1 LGLGKGKEALFYDQ
15 LPDGAAHCR
24 LCPRLCTVRE
34 GGNGFCRVRK
44 NTGGILVTENYGR
57 LSSAALDPIEK
68 KPLYHF
74 YPGHYILSL
83 GTLGCNLRCG
93 FCQNWQI
100 AHRDAPTR
108 YLAPEEAVRMARRCG
123 DSDHPNVG
131 IAYTYSEPLIWY
143 EYVRDTAR
151 LAREAGL
158 KNVLVTNGYIERE
171 PLLELVPLIDAMNV
185 DVKGFTDQYYR
196 GSCSGRLGP
205 VLRTVELVHGRC
217 HLELTT
223 LLVTGLNDDP
233 GDIGRMVDWVAGIDP
248 AIPLHFSRYHPDF
261 EFDRPATP
269 LEVMERAR
277 QTAQAR
283 LHYVYLGN
291 VGEAND
297 TVCPSCGARLIGRKG
312 YRTEAGGL
320 AGGACAKCGRTADVV
335 GDARSS

>member
-1 LGLGKGKEALFYDQ
+1 LHEALFYDK
-15 LPDGAAHCR
+15 LPDGAVQCR
-24 LCPRLCTVRE
+24 LCPRLCTIRE
-34 GGNGFCRVRK
+34 GKSGFCRVRR
-44 NTGGILVTENYGR
+44 NDDGTLITANYGR
-57 LSSAALDPIEK
+57 VSSCALDPVEK

-100 AHRDAPTR
+100 AHREAPTR
-108 YLAPEEAVRMARRCG
+108 HLAPEEAVRMARECG
-123 DSDHPNVG
+123 ARSNVG

-158 KNVLVTNGYIERE
+158 KNVLVTNGYVEPE
-171 PLLELVPLIDAMNV
+171 PLVELLPFIDAMNI
-185 DVKGFTDQYYR
+185 DVKGFTDEYYQ
-196 GSCSGRLGP
+196 GSCAGHLSP

-233 GDIGRMVDWVAGIDP
+233 GDIGRLVDWVASLDP
-248 AIPLHFSRYHPDF
+248 GIPLHFSRYHPDF

-269 LEVMERAR
+269 LSVMERAR
-277 QTAQAR
+277 EAAQAR
-283 LHYVYLGN
+283 LKYVYLGN
-291 VGEAND
+291 VVGAND
-297 TVCPSCGARLIGRKG
+297 TVCPSCGAVLINREG
-312 YRTEAGGL
+312 YRTRVRGL
-320 AGGACAKCGRTADVV
+320 KDGACSTCGRKADIV
-335 GDARSS
+335 GKAENN